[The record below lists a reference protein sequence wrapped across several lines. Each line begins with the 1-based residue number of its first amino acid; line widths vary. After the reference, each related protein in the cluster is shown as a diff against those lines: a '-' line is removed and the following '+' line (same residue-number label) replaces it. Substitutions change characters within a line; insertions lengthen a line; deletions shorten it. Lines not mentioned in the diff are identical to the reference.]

1 MQEDNSTRQYNE
13 LGEKPVG
20 RLLLSYAIPAIIAMA
35 ASSVYNI
42 IDGIFVGQGVG
53 PAAIMGLALCAPVM
67 SLTAAF
73 GAMVGVGGATLMSV
87 RLGQKDFR
95 AAQDILGNVVLM
107 NIIMGLSL
115 GIGLQLVLAP
125 ILRFFGASDYTI
137 GPAYEFM
144 TIILTGNVVTHLYFG
159 LNALLRSTNRPKMAM
174 YATFGTVGFNCLL
187 APLFIFVFHWGIRG
201 AAAATV
207 CSQFIMLLWQLKLF
221 SDRNNVVHLK
231 KNIMHLKW
239 RIVKSSL
246 TIGLPQFL
254 INLCACLVAIVI
266 TRSMTY
272 FGSQTDMGGDV
283 AVGAYGI
290 QNRLILF
297 VVMAVIGLNQGMQPI
312 AGYNYGAKKYDR
324 LLQVLRYAIFYATIF
339 TTIGWAVCL
348 IFATPLV
355 TLFAKGSP
363 ELIAEAAR
371 GLRINICTFPLVG
384 MQIIVTA
391 FFQSIGM
398 AGKSIFLSLSRQL
411 LFLLP
416 LLLILPYVFPN
427 PVDGVWAALPIS
439 DTIAFVISL
448 VMLIYQIRKFK
459 RGDINM
465 GM

>member
-1 MQEDNSTRQYNE
+1 MQENSTTKQYNE

-87 RLGQKDFR
+87 RLGQKDYR

-107 NIIMGLSL
+107 NIIMGLVL
-115 GIGLQLVLAP
+115 GIVLQLSLEP
-125 ILRFFGASDYTI
+125 ILRFFGASDNTI
-137 GPAYEFM
+137 GPAYDFM
-144 TIILTGNVVTHLYFG
+144 TIILLGNVITHLYFG

-174 YATFGTVGFNCLL
+174 YATFGTVGFNCIL
-187 APLFIFVFHWGIRG
+187 APLFIFVFDWGIRG

-207 CSQFIMLLWQLKLF
+207 CSQFLMLLWQLYLF
-221 SDRNNVVHLK
+221 SDKSNIVHLERR
-231 KNIMHLKW
+231 IMHLKW
-239 RIVKSSL
+239 SIVRPSL

-266 TRSMTY
+266 TRSMTF
-272 FGSQTDMGGDV
+272 FGSQTDLGGDI

-297 VVMAVIGLNQGMQPI
+297 IVMAVIGLNQGMQPI

-324 LLQVLRYAIFYATIF
+324 LVDVLRKSLLFATIF
-339 TTIGWAVCL
+339 TTIGWATCL

-355 TLFAKGSP
+355 SIFAKNSP

-384 MQIIVTA
+384 IQIISTS

-416 LLLILPYVFPN
+416 LLLVLPHVFSN
-427 PVDGVWAALPIS
+427 PVDGVWASLPIS
-439 DTIAFVISL
+439 DAIAFFVAV
-448 VMLIYQIRKFK
+448 VMLTQQVRKL
-459 RGDINM
+459 RSSHL
-465 GM
+465 

>member
-1 MQEDNSTRQYNE
+1 MQENSTTKQYNE

-87 RLGQKDFR
+87 RLGQKDYR

-115 GIGLQLVLAP
+115 GLVLQLSLEP
-125 ILRFFGASDYTI
+125 ILRFFGASDNTI
-137 GPAYEFM
+137 GPAYDFM
-144 TIILTGNVVTHLYFG
+144 TIILLGNVVTHLYFG

-174 YATFGTVGFNCLL
+174 YATFGTVAFNCIL
-187 APLFIFVFHWGIRG
+187 APLFIFVFDWGIRG

-207 CSQFIMLLWQLKLF
+207 CSQFLMLLWQLYLF
-221 SDRNNVVHLK
+221 SDKSNIVHLERR
-231 KNIMHLKW
+231 IMHLKW
-239 RIVKSSL
+239 RIVRPCL

-266 TRSMTY
+266 TRSMTF
-272 FGSQTDMGGDV
+272 FGSQTDLGGDI

-297 VVMAVIGLNQGMQPI
+297 IVMAVIGLNQGMQPI
-312 AGYNYGAKKYDR
+312 AGYNYGAQKYDR
-324 LLQVLRYAIFYATIF
+324 LLEVLRKSLTFATIV
-339 TTIGWAVCL
+339 TTIGWATCL

-355 TLFAKGSP
+355 SLFAKDSP

-384 MQIIVTA
+384 MQIITTS

-416 LLLILPYVFPN
+416 LLLVLPHFFSN
-427 PVDGVWAALPIS
+427 PVDGVWASLPIS
-439 DTIAFVISL
+439 DSIAFCVALIMLTQQVRKLRSSL
-448 VMLIYQIRKFK
+448 F
-459 RGDINM
+459 
-465 GM
+465 